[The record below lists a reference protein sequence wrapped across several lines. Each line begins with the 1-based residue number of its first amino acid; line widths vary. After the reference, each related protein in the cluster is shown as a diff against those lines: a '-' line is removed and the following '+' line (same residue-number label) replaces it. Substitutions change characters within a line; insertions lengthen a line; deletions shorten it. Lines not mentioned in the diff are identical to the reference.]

1 MTFINSLS
9 VALILITIVFI
20 VLGVLFT
27 ILRLQTSILGN
38 FKSNENK
45 PANNTANNAGV
56 NEKAETTP
64 KQMEISAGELE
75 LIGVNEETAAMV
87 MAMASYELNIP
98 LNELQFKS
106 IKALD

>member
-1 MTFINSLS
+1 MSLVNSLS
-9 VALILITIVFI
+9 VALILMTIVFI
-20 VLGVLFT
+20 VLAVLFA
-27 ILRLQTSILGN
+27 ILKLQTMILGN
-38 FKSNENK
+38 LKDNENK
-45 PANNTANNAGV
+45 PANNNQV
-56 NEKAETTP
+56 KEKAASAP
-64 KQMEISAGELE
+64 KPVEISAGELE

>member
-1 MTFINSLS
+1 MTLINSLS
-9 VALILITIVFI
+9 VAFILMTIVFI
-20 VLGVLFT
+20 VLAVLFT
-27 ILRLQTSILGN
+27 LLRLQTSILGN

-45 PANNTANNAGV
+45 PANNTGV
-56 NEKAETTP
+56 NEKIASAP
-64 KQMEISAGELE
+64 KPIEISTGELE